1 MMIRLPP
8 ATLNTASDLTT
19 SGKGRRAAGR
29 LGDSLGS
36 RLLQGSREPLDL
48 HDIASL
54 EGIKVVQASRL
65 DESGRIEWTNGGL
78 RVVLRATD
86 SPRRQRFTL
95 AHELGHHLIFGIE
108 EGQERAYSSEEE
120 QRCDKFAAS
129 LLMPKPTF
137 SSALANLRGLSRASA
152 ACDLAD
158 RFDVSLSSVMV
169 RLKDLG
175 AVERASILLLIEL
188 DNGNAGRVSTGAYD
202 SSVYRRLE
210 GMTTQ
215 DLWIERE
222 LVRAISMR
230 PGSRRVPVS
239 ARLPTKGRGLPPG
252 SHAILPAVMTCIPLR
267 SRPYHDRQRVLVDI
281 DSMVDPLRPEFRK
294 PPSELQ
300 ADLIPAP
307 RTEPSISHRI
317 GRPASNVAAV

>member
-1 MMIRLPP
+1 MISLPP

-19 SGKGRRAAGR
+19 KEKGRRAAGR

-36 RLLQGSREPLDL
+36 RLLRRSREPLDL
-48 HDIASL
+48 HAVASL
-54 EGIKVVQASRL
+54 EGIKVIQASTL
-65 DESGRIEWTNGGL
+65 DESGRIEWTNRGL
-78 RVVLRATD
+78 RVALRATD
-86 SPRRQRFTL
+86 GRRRQRFTL

-108 EGQERAYSSEEE
+108 EGQERTYSPEEE
-120 QRCDKFAAS
+120 TRCDKFAAS

-137 SSALANLRGLSRASA
+137 WSALTNLRSLSRASA

-158 RFDVSLSSVMV
+158 RFDVSLSSVMR

-188 DNGNAGRVSTGAYD
+188 EKGNAGRVSAGAYD
-202 SSVYRRLE
+202 SSVYRPLERL
-210 GMTTQ
+210 TTQ
-215 DLWIERE
+215 DLWIEQK
-222 LVRAISMR
+222 LAHAMSMR

-267 SRPYHDRQRVLVDI
+267 GRLDHDRQRVLVDI
-281 DSMVDPLRPEFRK
+281 DPVVDPLRPQFRK
-294 PPSELQ
+294 SPSELQ
-300 ADLIPAP
+300 ADLIPEP
-307 RTEPSISHRI
+307 RREPSTSHRA
-317 GRPASNVAAV
+317 GRPASDVAAV